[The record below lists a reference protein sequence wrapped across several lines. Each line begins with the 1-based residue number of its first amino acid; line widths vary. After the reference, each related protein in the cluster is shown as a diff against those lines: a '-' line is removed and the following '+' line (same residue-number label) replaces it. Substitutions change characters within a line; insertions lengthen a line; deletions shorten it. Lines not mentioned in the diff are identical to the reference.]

1 MKYKELNQL
10 SRNIQAVLNT
20 EQETKVHQK
29 LVKIYD
35 KIKVHADTLQK
46 EIDILRLDNAATDE
60 RDLLILDEKGE
71 YKFTKEGL
79 KKLTSQVDDLSE
91 TEFEFKKII
100 VINPQGLEQFI
111 FLKNW
116 VDGVTFIEVEEV
128 EL

>member
-1 MKYKELNQL
+1 MKYNQLNQL
-10 SRNIQAVLNT
+10 TRNIQAVMNT

-35 KIKVHADTLQK
+35 KVKVYIDALQK

-79 KKLTSQVDDLSE
+79 KKLTSQVDDLGE